1 MFKFDG
7 YVNHLSSVTC
17 GDSIHSLP
25 CRAQEA
31 KWGYHFYINPM
42 IPKNQK
48 KEHPLGNLEYVKAA
62 IQLLTA
68 AAVKIS
74 ERGSAGLKEP
84 SGEMKIADSV

>member
-1 MFKFDG
+1 
-7 YVNHLSSVTC
+7 
-17 GDSIHSLP
+17 
-25 CRAQEA
+25 
-31 KWGYHFYINPM
+31 M

-68 AAVKIS
+68 AAVKIKYIS